1 MAEEAKKDNEVEKQD
16 APPKKKSIMLLVILG
31 CAIVVIGIGGYFGW
45 TLFMK
50 KEADENNDKAKISET
65 ASKHKQEEVRSV
77 FPLEPFI
84 VNLLDNTGSGRRYL
98 KVAIELEAVGGAE
111 KNKLEGS
118 KTRIKDTILM
128 HLSSRSFEEIN
139 TVEGKIGLKQALL
152 SQINQMMGENI
163 VSRIYFTEFVV
174 Q

>member
-1 MAEEAKKDNEVEKQD
+1 MAEEAKKDNEIEKQD
-16 APPKKKSIMLLVILG
+16 SPPKKKSIMLLVILG
-31 CAIVVIGIGGYFGW
+31 CSIVVIGIGGYFGW
-45 TLFMK
+45 TMFAK
-50 KEADENNDKAKISET
+50 KKADENNDKAKISET
-65 ASKHKQEEVRSV
+65 ASKNQHEEVRSV
-77 FPLEPFI
+77 FPLESFI
-84 VNLLDNTGSGRRYL
+84 VNLMDNTGSGRRYL
-98 KVAIELEAVGGAE
+98 KVTMELEAVGGAE

-128 HLSSRSFEEIN
+128 HLSSRSFEEVN
-139 TVEGKIGLKQALL
+139 SVEGKIGLKQALL